1 MLDNKSI
8 LVTGGTGSFG
18 QKFIRMVLEKYTP
31 AKIIV
36 YSRDEMKQWN
46 MSNDLKDHPKKH
58 LVRFFL
64 GDVRDKDRLH
74 RAFSGIDY
82 VIHAAAL
89 KIVPAAEY
97 NPFEFIK
104 TNINGAMNVID
115 CAIDQ
120 KVKRVI
126 ALSTDK
132 ACNPVNLYGATKLC
146 SDKLFVAGNSY
157 SRAQSTRFAVVRY
170 GNVMGSRGS
179 VIPLFWSLRDSGE
192 LPITDDKMT
201 RFMITLEMG
210 VDMVLHALK
219 DSVGGEI
226 YVRKIPSM
234 RVTDVARTVAPKAS
248 LKMVGIRPG
257 EKLHEQMISP
267 EDAQTAYEYDTHFKI
282 LPSIH
287 DWHLDPKRIGDG
299 VKCKPGFCYSSDKNI
314 DWMSQAHLRSWLVKE
329 YGKEHVEGQ
338 VVSFPLASGDWSP
351 ILQPAEPEL
360 AAPRHAPDFEI

>member
-1 MLDNKSI
+1 
-8 LVTGGTGSFG
+8 
-18 QKFIRMVLEKYTP
+18 
-31 AKIIV
+31 
-36 YSRDEMKQWN
+36 
-46 MSNDLKDHPKKH
+46 
-58 LVRFFL
+58 VRFFL

-104 TNINGAMNVID
+104 TNINGAMNIID

-157 SRAQSTRFAVVRY
+157 SSASSTRFAVVRY

-179 VIPLFWSLRDSGE
+179 VIPLFMSLRDSGE
-192 LPITDDKMT
+192 LPITDPKMT

-210 VDMVLHALK
+210 VEMVLHALK

-234 RVTDVARTVAPKAS
+234 HVVDVARAIAPDANQKI
-248 LKMVGIRPG
+248 VGIRPG
-257 EKLHEQMISP
+257 EKLHEQMISH
-267 EDAQTAYEYDTHFKI
+267 EDAVTCYEYEDHFKI
-282 LPSIH
+282 LPAIH
-287 DWHLDPKRIGDG
+287 DWHLDPKRIGEG
-299 VKCKPGFCYSSDKNI
+299 VKCEPGFCYSSDTNL
-314 DWMSQAHLRSWLVKE
+314 DWMSQANLRAWMAKE
-329 YGKEHVEGQ
+329 YGQDKVQLPAPAAPAPG
-338 VVSFPLASGDWSP
+338 ADWS
-351 ILQPAEPEL
+351 ASEGREEPEL
-360 AAPRHAPDFEI
+360 TAKRIQPDFEI

>member
-18 QKFIRMVLEKYTP
+18 QKFIRMVLDQYTP
-31 AKIIV
+31 KKIVV

-46 MSNDLKDHPKKH
+46 MANYLKDHPKKG

-104 TNINGAMNVID
+104 TNINGAMNIID

-146 SDKLFVAGNSY
+146 SDKLFISGNSY
-157 SRAQSTRFAVVRY
+157 SSASSTRFAVVRY

-179 VIPLFWSLRDSGE
+179 VIPLFWSLRETGE
-192 LPITDDKMT
+192 IPITDAKMT
-201 RFMITLEMG
+201 RFMISLEMG
-210 VDMVLHALK
+210 VEMVLHALK

-234 RVTDVARTVAPKAS
+234 HVLDIAKTIAPNAVINI
-248 LKMVGIRPG
+248 VGIRPG
-257 EKLHEQMISP
+257 EKFHEQMISH
-267 EDAQTAYEYDTHFKI
+267 EDAHTAYEYDNHYKI
-282 LPSIH
+282 LPSIN
-287 DWHLDPKRIGDG
+287 DWYLDPKRIGTG
-299 VKCKPGFCYSSDKNI
+299 KKCREDFCYSSDTNL
-314 DWMSQAHLRSWLVKE
+314 DWMSQAHLRSWLALE
-329 YGKEHVEGQ
+329 YGKEKVPGPAI
-338 VVSFPLASGDWSP
+338 SFPNLAQDWA
-351 ILQPAEPEL
+351 PARTTENAENL
-360 AAPRHAPDFEI
+360 SIKKIENFEI